1 MKTILF
7 TSLFVGA
14 ICFLVHAGLRHQ
26 TSQLRSQIRKST
38 WQKHE
43 EDIKNQQEAMRES
56 QRRRSEILPTGED
69 FTSPFLEKINRELE
83 NENGPHGK
91 TPTAYL
97 QKLRD
102 LRFDEIK
109 LLTSYLETRLGD
121 THAKHYSLYQ
131 ACQLILLEADP
142 RYLLHEES
150 LRDISYGAWAIRTRA
165 AFQAL
170 LRRDS
175 TAAEV
180 YYKSIPDSDLKSA
193 KYPFKYIQ
201 REMMGYF
208 LRNNPEE
215 MIRSFLFQAPE
226 KRYLPSEGSLIR
238 FTSLEQAMP
247 YAKLLR
253 TLPDDHYTSASLRRR
268 IAREAYRI
276 GGLGGIEQ
284 FSRAHAGPDKS
295 EEEQLK
301 LLLQTSIPIYSRNQA
316 DEYFAFLSSL
326 EDQWGLSSNYRDL
339 V

>member
-1 MKTILF
+1 
-7 TSLFVGA
+7 
-14 ICFLVHAGLRHQ
+14 
-26 TSQLRSQIRKST
+26 
-38 WQKHE
+38 
-43 EDIKNQQEAMRES
+43 
-56 QRRRSEILPTGED
+56 
-69 FTSPFLEKINRELE
+69 
-83 NENGPHGK
+83 
-91 TPTAYL
+91 
-97 QKLRD
+97 
-102 LRFDEIK
+102 
-109 LLTSYLETRLGD
+109 
-121 THAKHYSLYQ
+121 
-131 ACQLILLEADP
+131 
-142 RYLLHEES
+142 
-150 LRDISYGAWAIRTRA
+150 
-165 AFQAL
+165 
-170 LRRDS
+170 
-175 TAAEV
+175 
-180 YYKSIPDSDLKSA
+180 
-193 KYPFKYIQ
+193 
-201 REMMGYF
+201 MMGYF

-339 V
+339 VQYWADVDLQGASEWVREQTPGRGRDSMIEHFISNFEWIAPASVDEWIPLLSEERLKEYYLKEHEEQQALYQDSK